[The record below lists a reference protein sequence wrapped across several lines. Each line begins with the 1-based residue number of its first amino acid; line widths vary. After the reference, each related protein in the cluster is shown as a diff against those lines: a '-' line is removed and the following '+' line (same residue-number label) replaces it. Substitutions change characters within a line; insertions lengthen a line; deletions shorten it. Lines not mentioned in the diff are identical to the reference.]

1 MIVHLQLRRDTAAN
15 WAAANPLLL
24 IGELGLETDTGQFKI
39 GNGATAWNSL
49 AYGGIQGSA
58 GPQGQDGSAGP
69 QGQDGAAGPQGQDG
83 AAGPAG
89 PMGSL
94 LGVTTITGNSHTLE
108 AANDGHMLYCTALS
122 AVTISTAPGLGAA
135 FSAMIIQG
143 GTGQVTVAQGSGT
156 TLASFGNLLKTAGRY
171 AAISVF
177 TPVADTFILTGQTS

>member
-49 AYGGIQGSA
+49 AYGGIQGSV
-58 GPQGQDGSAGP
+58 GPQGSD
-69 QGQDGAAGPQGQDG
+69 GQDG

-122 AVTISTAPGLGAA
+122 AVTINTAPGLGAA